1 MRKLVVV
8 VELGVVVVGLGV
20 AIWAI
25 YRFWHLS
32 STPPCPPVSE
42 IEAQLRQDPAAQQCA
57 DISVEVDRCVVKLQG
72 RIESEENRARLRSVV
87 QNIRG
92 ITYVNDT
99 LMRIVEAP
107 FCVVLDILEPVQ
119 KHAETHDFGLKVR
132 LVNKEGKKS
141 PVYVQGE
148 NLLIEVTTPAQFE
161 SFVYVDYYSTDGQVQ
176 HLFPNIKE
184 PINLL
189 SPRNVYTVGQPDDK
203 HMEWKPLPP
212 FGRELITVIATK
224 QPLVFTPKTP
234 RYDPELASAYLDQLR
249 QAIPHDEALAK
260 AEIAATFYPI
270 ETRKTGAES
279 P

>member
-8 VELGVVVVGLGV
+8 VELGVVVVVLGV
-20 AIWAI
+20 AIWAL

-32 STPPCPPVSE
+32 STPPCPPLAE
-42 IEAQLRQDPAAQQCA
+42 IEAQIRRDPAAQQCA

-107 FCVVLDILEPVQ
+107 FCEVLDILEPVQ
-119 KHAETHDFGLKVR
+119 KHAETHNFGLKVR

-148 NLLIEVTTPAQFE
+148 NLIVEVTTPRSLRALSMLIITRQMGK
-161 SFVYVDYYSTDGQVQ
+161 SSTC
-176 HLFPNIKE
+176 FPISK
-184 PINLL
+184 NLL
-189 SPRNVYTVGQPDDK
+189 TSSHHAVC
-203 HMEWKPLPP
+203 
-212 FGRELITVIATK
+212 
-224 QPLVFTPKTP
+224 
-234 RYDPELASAYLDQLR
+234 
-249 QAIPHDEALAK
+249 IPWGNPMISILSGS
-260 AEIAATFYPI
+260 
-270 ETRKTGAES
+270 RCRRLGANS
-279 P
+279 SR

>member
-1 MRKLVVV
+1 MRKLVAI
-8 VELGVVVVGLGV
+8 VELGVIVVGLGV

-32 STPPCPPVSE
+32 STPPCPSVAE

-57 DISVEVDRCVVKLQG
+57 DLSVEVDRCVVKLQG

-107 FCVVLDILEPVQ
+107 FCEVLDILEPVQ
-119 KHAETHDFGLKVR
+119 KHAATHNFGLKVR
-132 LVNKEGKKS
+132 LVNKEDKKS
-141 PVYVQGE
+141 LVYVQGE
-148 NLLIEVTTPAQFE
+148 NLIIEVTTPAQFE

-184 PINLL
+184 ALNFLP
-189 SPRNVYTVGQPDDK
+189 PRSTYIVGQPDDK
-203 HMEWKPLPP
+203 HVEWKPLPP

-224 QPLVFTPKTP
+224 QPLVFTPKAP
-234 RYDPELASAYLDQLR
+234 RYDPESARSYLDQLH
-249 QAIPHDEALAK
+249 QAIPRDLAQ

-270 ETRKTGAES
+270 ETRKTGAEN

>member
-1 MRKLVVV
+1 MRKLVAI
-8 VELGVVVVGLGV
+8 VELGVIVVGLGV

-25 YRFWHLS
+25 YRFWYLS
-32 STPPCPPVSE
+32 STPPCPPVAE

-57 DISVEVDRCVVKLQG
+57 DLSVEVDRCVVKLQG
-72 RIESEENRARLRSVV
+72 RIESEENRARLRGVV

-107 FCVVLDILEPVQ
+107 FCEVLDILEPVQ
-119 KHAETHDFGLKVR
+119 KHAATHNFGLKVR
-132 LVNKEGKKS
+132 LVNKEDKKS
-141 PVYVQGE
+141 LVYVQGE
-148 NLLIEVTTPAQFE
+148 NLIIEVTTPAQFE

-184 PINLL
+184 ALNFLP
-189 SPRNVYTVGQPDDK
+189 PRSTYIVGQPDDK
-203 HMEWKPLPP
+203 HVEWKPLPP

-224 QPLVFTPKTP
+224 QPLVFTPKAP
-234 RYDPELASAYLDQLR
+234 RYDPESARSYLDQLH
-249 QAIPHDEALAK
+249 QAIPRDLAQ

-270 ETRKTGAES
+270 ETRKTGAEN

>member
-1 MRKLVVV
+1 MRKLVAM
-8 VELGVVVVGLGV
+8 VELGVIVVGLGV

-32 STPPCPPVSE
+32 STPPCPPVAQ

-57 DISVEVDRCVVKLQG
+57 DLAVQADRCVVKLQG

-107 FCVVLDILEPVQ
+107 FCEVLDILEPVQ
-119 KHAETHDFGLKVR
+119 KHAETHNFGLKVR
-132 LVNKEGKKS
+132 LVNKEDKKS
-141 PVYVQGE
+141 LVYVQGE
-148 NLLIEVTTPAQFE
+148 NLIIEVTTPAQFE

-184 PINLL
+184 ALNFLP
-189 SPRNVYTVGQPDDK
+189 PRSTYIVGQPDDK
-203 HMEWKPLPP
+203 HVEWKPLPP

-224 QPLVFTPKTP
+224 QPLVFTPKAP
-234 RYDPELASAYLDQLR
+234 RYDPESARSYLDQLH
-249 QAIPHDEALAK
+249 QAIPRDLAQ

-270 ETRKTGAES
+270 ETRKTGAEN

>member
-8 VELGVVVVGLGV
+8 AELGVVVIGLGV

-32 STPPCPPVSE
+32 STPPCPPVSQ
-42 IEAQLRQDPAAQQCA
+42 IETQIRQDPAAQQCA
-57 DISVEVDRCVVKLQG
+57 DLSVEVDRCVVKLQG
-72 RIESEENRARLRSVV
+72 RIESEENRIRLRSMV

-107 FCVVLDILEPVQ
+107 FCEVLDILEPVQ

-132 LVNKEGKKS
+132 LVNKEGKQS

-148 NLLIEVTTPAQFE
+148 NLIIEVTTPAQFD

-184 PINLL
+184 ALNFLP
-189 SPRNVYTVGQPDDK
+189 PRSVYTVGQPDGQ
-203 HMEWKPLPP
+203 HWEWKPLPP
-212 FGRELITVIATK
+212 FGRELITVLATK
-224 QPLVFTPKTP
+224 QPLVFTPKIP
-234 RYDPELASAYLDQLR
+234 RYDPEPARSYLDQLR
-249 QAIPHDEALAK
+249 QALPHDLSQ
-260 AEIAATFYPI
+260 AEIASTFYII
-270 ETRKTGAES
+270 ETRKAGPEN

>member
-8 VELGVVVVGLGV
+8 VELGVVIVGLGV

-119 KHAETHDFGLKVR
+119 KQAETRDFGLKVR
-132 LVNKEGKKS
+132 LVNKEGKQS

-148 NLLIEVTTPAQFE
+148 NLIIEVTTPAKFE

-184 PINLL
+184 PLNLL
-189 SPRNVYTVGQPDDK
+189 PPRSVYTVAKPDDK
-203 HMEWKPLPP
+203 HVEWKPLPP

-249 QAIPHDEALAK
+249 QAIPRDEALAK
-260 AEIAATFYPI
+260 AEIAATFHPL

>member
-1 MRKLVVV
+1 VRKLVAI
-8 VELGVVVVGLGV
+8 VELGVIVVGLGV

-32 STPPCPPVSE
+32 STPPCPSVAE

-57 DISVEVDRCVVKLQG
+57 DLSVEVDRCVVKLQG
-72 RIESEENRARLRSVV
+72 RIESEENRARLRGVV

-107 FCVVLDILEPVQ
+107 FCEVLDILEPVQ
-119 KHAETHDFGLKVR
+119 KHAEARNFGLKVR
-132 LVNKEGKKS
+132 LVNKEDKKS
-141 PVYVQGE
+141 LVYVQGE
-148 NLLIEVTTPAQFE
+148 NLIIEVTTPAQFE

-184 PINLL
+184 ALNFLP
-189 SPRNVYTVGQPDDK
+189 PRSTYIVGQPDDK
-203 HMEWKPLPP
+203 HVEWKPLPP

-224 QPLVFTPKTP
+224 QPLVFTPKAP
-234 RYDPELASAYLDQLR
+234 RYDPESARSYLDQLH
-249 QAIPHDEALAK
+249 QAIPRDLAQ

-270 ETRKTGAES
+270 ETRKTGAEN

>member
-1 MRKLVVV
+1 VRKLVAI
-8 VELGVVVVGLGV
+8 VELGVIVVGLGV

-32 STPPCPPVSE
+32 STPPCPPVAQ

-57 DISVEVDRCVVKLQG
+57 DLSVEVDRCVVKLQG

-107 FCVVLDILEPVQ
+107 FCEVLDILEPVQ
-119 KHAETHDFGLKVR
+119 KHAATHNFGLKVR
-132 LVNKEGKKS
+132 LVNKEDKKS
-141 PVYVQGE
+141 LVYVQGE
-148 NLLIEVTTPAQFE
+148 NLIIEVTTPAQFE

-184 PINLL
+184 ALNFLP
-189 SPRNVYTVGQPDDK
+189 PRSTYIVGQPDDK
-203 HMEWKPLPP
+203 HVEWKPLPP

-224 QPLVFTPKTP
+224 QPLVFTPKAP
-234 RYDPELASAYLDQLR
+234 RYDPESARSYLDQLH
-249 QAIPHDEALAK
+249 QAIPRDLAQ

-270 ETRKTGAES
+270 ETRKTGAEN

>member
-8 VELGVVVVGLGV
+8 VELGVVIVGLGV

-25 YRFWHLS
+25 YKFWNLS
-32 STPPCPPVSE
+32 STPPCPPLAE
-42 IEAQLRQDPAAQQCA
+42 IEAQMRQDPAAQQCA
-57 DISVEVDRCVVKLQG
+57 NIAVEVDRCVVKLQG

-87 QNIRG
+87 QNIKG

-107 FCVVLDILEPVQ
+107 FCEVLDILEPVQ
-119 KHAETHDFGLKVR
+119 KHAATHNFDLKVR
-132 LVNKEGKKS
+132 LVNKEGKQS

-148 NLLIEVTTPAQFE
+148 NLIIEVTTPAQFE

-184 PINLL
+184 PLNFLP
-189 SPRNVYTVGQPDDK
+189 PRGVYTVGQPDEK
-203 HMEWKPLPP
+203 HVEWKPLPP
-212 FGRELITVIATK
+212 FGRELISVIVTN

-234 RYDPELASAYLDQLR
+234 RYDPEPARSYLDQLR
-249 QAIPHDEALAK
+249 QAIPRDLSQI
-260 AEIAATFYPI
+260 EIAAIFYPI
-270 ETRKTGAES
+270 ETRKTGAEN

>member
-1 MRKLVVV
+1 VRKLVVV
-8 VELGVVVVGLGV
+8 VELAVVVVGLGV
-20 AIWAI
+20 TIWTA
-25 YRFWHLS
+25 YRFLS
-32 STPPCPPVSE
+32 LSRTPPCPPVSE
-42 IEAQLRQDPAAQQCA
+42 IEAQLRQDPTVQQCA
-57 DISVEVDRCVVKLQG
+57 NISVEVDRCVVKLQG
-72 RIESEENRARLRSVV
+72 RIESEENRARLRSMV

-107 FCVVLDILEPVQ
+107 FCEVLDILEPVQ

-141 PVYVQGE
+141 LVYVQGE
-148 NLLIEVTTPAQFE
+148 NLIIEVTTPAQFE

-184 PINLL
+184 ALNFLPAR
-189 SPRNVYTVGQPDDK
+189 SVYTVGQPDDK
-203 HMEWKPLPP
+203 HVEWKPLPP

-224 QPLVFTPKTP
+224 QPLVFTPKAP
-234 RYDPELASAYLDQLR
+234 RYDPESARSYLDQLH
-249 QAIPHDEALAK
+249 QAIPRDLSQ

-270 ETRKTGAES
+270 ETRKTGAEN

>member
-8 VELGVVVVGLGV
+8 VELGVIVVGLGV

-32 STPPCPPVSE
+32 STPPCPSVAE

-57 DISVEVDRCVVKLQG
+57 DLSVEVDRCVVKLQG

-107 FCVVLDILEPVQ
+107 FCEVLDILEPVQ
-119 KHAETHDFGLKVR
+119 KHAETYNFGLKVR
-132 LVNKEGKKS
+132 LVNKEDKKS
-141 PVYVQGE
+141 LVYVQGE
-148 NLLIEVTTPAQFE
+148 NLIIEVTTPAQFE

-184 PINLL
+184 ALNFLP
-189 SPRNVYTVGQPDDK
+189 PRSTYIVGQPDDK
-203 HMEWKPLPP
+203 HVEWKPLPP

-224 QPLVFTPKTP
+224 QPLVFTPKAP
-234 RYDPELASAYLDQLR
+234 RYDPESARSYLDQLH
-249 QAIPHDEALAK
+249 QAIPRDLAQ

-270 ETRKTGAES
+270 ETRKTGAEN

>member
-1 MRKLVVV
+1 VRKLVVA

-32 STPPCPPVSE
+32 STSPCPPVSE

-119 KHAETHDFGLKVR
+119 KQAETRDFGLKVR
-132 LVNKEGKKS
+132 LINKEGKQS
-141 PVYVQGE
+141 PVTFKE
-148 NLLIEVTTPAQFE
+148 NLIIEVTTPRSLRA
-161 SFVYVDYYSTDGQVQ
+161 
-176 HLFPNIKE
+176 
-184 PINLL
+184 L
-189 SPRNVYTVGQPDDK
+189 S
-203 HMEWKPLPP
+203 M
-212 FGRELITVIATK
+212 LITTRPMGK
-224 QPLVFTPKTP
+224 SNTCF
-234 RYDPELASAYLDQLR
+234 
-249 QAIPHDEALAK
+249 
-260 AEIAATFYPI
+260 PI
-270 ETRKTGAES
+270 SKS

>member
-1 MRKLVVV
+1 VRKLVVV
-8 VELGVVVVGLGV
+8 VELGVVIVGLGV

-32 STPPCPPVSE
+32 STPPCPPIAE

-132 LVNKEGKKS
+132 LVNKEGKQS

-148 NLLIEVTTPAQFE
+148 NLIIEVTTPAKFE

-184 PINLL
+184 PLNFLP
-189 SPRNVYTVGQPDDK
+189 PRSVYTVGQPDDK
-203 HMEWKPLPP
+203 HVEWKPLPP
-212 FGRELITVIATK
+212 FGRELISVIVTK

-249 QAIPHDEALAK
+249 QAIPRDEALAK
-260 AEIAATFYPI
+260 AEIAATFHPL

>member
-1 MRKLVVV
+1 MRKLVAI
-8 VELGVVVVGLGV
+8 VELGVIVVGLGV

-25 YRFWHLS
+25 YRFWYLS
-32 STPPCPPVSE
+32 STPPCPPVAE

-57 DISVEVDRCVVKLQG
+57 DLAVEVDRCVVKLQG

-107 FCVVLDILEPVQ
+107 FCEVLDILEPVQ
-119 KHAETHDFGLKVR
+119 KHAATHNFGLKVR
-132 LVNKEGKKS
+132 LVNKEDKKS
-141 PVYVQGE
+141 LVYVQGE
-148 NLLIEVTTPAQFE
+148 NLIIEVTTPAQFE

-184 PINLL
+184 ALNFLP
-189 SPRNVYTVGQPDDK
+189 PRSTYIVGQPDDK
-203 HMEWKPLPP
+203 HVEWKPLPP

-224 QPLVFTPKTP
+224 QPLVFTPKAP
-234 RYDPELASAYLDQLR
+234 RYDPESARSYLDQLH
-249 QAIPHDEALAK
+249 QAIPRDLAQ

-270 ETRKTGAES
+270 ETRKTGAEN

>member
-1 MRKLVVV
+1 VRKLVAI
-8 VELGVVVVGLGV
+8 VELGVIVVGLGV

-25 YRFWHLS
+25 YRFWYLS
-32 STPPCPPVSE
+32 STPPCPPVAE

-57 DISVEVDRCVVKLQG
+57 DLAVEVDRCVVKLQG

-107 FCVVLDILEPVQ
+107 FCEVLDILEPVQ
-119 KHAETHDFGLKVR
+119 KHAATHNFGLKVR
-132 LVNKEGKKS
+132 LVNKEDKKS
-141 PVYVQGE
+141 LVYVQGE
-148 NLLIEVTTPAQFE
+148 NLIIEVTTPAPFE

-184 PINLL
+184 ALNFLP
-189 SPRNVYTVGQPDDK
+189 PRSTYIVGQPDDK
-203 HMEWKPLPP
+203 HVEWKPLPP

-224 QPLVFTPKTP
+224 QPLVFTPKAP
-234 RYDPELASAYLDQLR
+234 RYDPESARSYLDQLH
-249 QAIPHDEALAK
+249 QAIPRDLAQ

-270 ETRKTGAES
+270 ETRKTGAEN

>member
-1 MRKLVVV
+1 VRKLVVV
-8 VELGVVVVGLGV
+8 VELAVVVVGLGV
-20 AIWAI
+20 AIWAV
-25 YRFWHLS
+25 YRFLS
-32 STPPCPPVSE
+32 LPRTPPCPSVSE
-42 IEAQLRQDPAAQQCA
+42 IEAQLRQDPAMLQCA
-57 DISVEVDRCVVKLQG
+57 NISVEVDRCVVKLQG
-72 RIESEENRARLRSVV
+72 RIESDENRLRLRSVV

-92 ITYVNDT
+92 ITYVNDA

-107 FCVVLDILEPVQ
+107 FCEVLDILEPVQ
-119 KHAETHDFGLKVR
+119 KHAETHDFGLKAR

-148 NLLIEVTTPAQFE
+148 NLILEVTTPTQFE

-184 PINLL
+184 ALNMLP
-189 SPRNVYTVGQPDDK
+189 PRSVYTVGQPDDK
-203 HMEWKPLPP
+203 HMKWTPLPP

-224 QPLVFTPKTP
+224 QPLVFTPKAP
-234 RYDPELASAYLDQLR
+234 RYDPESARSYLDQLH
-249 QAIPHDEALAK
+249 QAIPRDLSQ

-270 ETRKTGAES
+270 ETRKTGAEN

>member
-1 MRKLVVV
+1 MRKLVAI
-8 VELGVVVVGLGV
+8 VELGVIVVGLGV

-32 STPPCPPVSE
+32 STPPCPPVAQ

-57 DISVEVDRCVVKLQG
+57 DLSVEVDRCVVKLQG

-107 FCVVLDILEPVQ
+107 FCEVLDILEPVQ
-119 KHAETHDFGLKVR
+119 KHAATHNFGLKVR
-132 LVNKEGKKS
+132 LVNKEDKKS
-141 PVYVQGE
+141 LVYVQGE
-148 NLLIEVTTPAQFE
+148 NLIIEVTTPAQFE

-184 PINLL
+184 ALNFLP
-189 SPRNVYTVGQPDDK
+189 PRSTYIVGQPDDK
-203 HMEWKPLPP
+203 HVEWKPLPP

-224 QPLVFTPKTP
+224 QPLVFTPKAP
-234 RYDPELASAYLDQLR
+234 RYDPESARSYLDQLH
-249 QAIPHDEALAK
+249 QAIPRDLAQ

-270 ETRKTGAES
+270 ETRKTGAEN

>member
-1 MRKLVVV
+1 VRKLVVI

-32 STPPCPPVSE
+32 STPPCPPISA
-42 IEAQLRQDPAAQQCA
+42 IEAQIRQDPAAQQCA

-99 LMRIVEAP
+99 LIRIVEAP
-107 FCVVLDILEPVQ
+107 FCEVLDILEPVQ
-119 KHAETHDFGLKVR
+119 KHAETHNFGLKVR

-148 NLLIEVTTPAQFE
+148 NLIIEVTTPAKFE

-184 PINLL
+184 ALNFLPPH
-189 SPRNVYTVGQPDDK
+189 SVYTVGQPDDK
-203 HMEWKPLPP
+203 HVEWKPLPP
-212 FGRELITVIATK
+212 FGRELISVIATK
-224 QPLVFTPKTP
+224 QPLVFTPKAP
-234 RYDPELASAYLDQLR
+234 RYDPESARSYLDQLH
-249 QAIPHDEALAK
+249 QAIPRDLSQ
-260 AEIAATFYPI
+260 AEIAAIFYPI
-270 ETRKTGAES
+270 ETRKTGAEN

>member
-1 MRKLVVV
+1 M
-8 VELGVVVVGLGV
+8 VELGVIVVGLGV

-32 STPPCPPVSE
+32 STPPCPPVAQ

-57 DISVEVDRCVVKLQG
+57 DLAVQADRCVVKLQG

-107 FCVVLDILEPVQ
+107 FCEVLDILEPVQ
-119 KHAETHDFGLKVR
+119 KHAATHNFGLKVR
-132 LVNKEGKKS
+132 LVNKEDKKS
-141 PVYVQGE
+141 LVYVQGE
-148 NLLIEVTTPAQFE
+148 NLIIEVTTPAQFE

-184 PINLL
+184 ALNFLP
-189 SPRNVYTVGQPDDK
+189 PRSTYIVGQPDDK
-203 HMEWKPLPP
+203 HVEWKPLPP

-224 QPLVFTPKTP
+224 QPLVFTPKAP
-234 RYDPELASAYLDQLR
+234 RYDPESARSYLDQLH
-249 QAIPHDEALAK
+249 QAIPRDLAQ

-270 ETRKTGAES
+270 ETRKTGAEN

>member
-1 MRKLVVV
+1 MRKLVAI
-8 VELGVVVVGLGV
+8 VELGVIVVGLGV

-25 YRFWHLS
+25 YRFWYLS
-32 STPPCPPVSE
+32 STPPCPPVAE

-57 DISVEVDRCVVKLQG
+57 DLAVEVDRCVVKLQS
-72 RIESEENRARLRSVV
+72 RIESEENRARLRNVV

-107 FCVVLDILEPVQ
+107 FCEVLDILEPVQ
-119 KHAETHDFGLKVR
+119 KHAATHNFGLKVR
-132 LVNKEGKKS
+132 LVNKEDKKS
-141 PVYVQGE
+141 LVYVQGE
-148 NLLIEVTTPAQFE
+148 NLIIEVTTPAQFE

-184 PINLL
+184 ALNFLP
-189 SPRNVYTVGQPDDK
+189 PRSTYIVGQPDDK
-203 HMEWKPLPP
+203 HVEWKPLPP

-224 QPLVFTPKTP
+224 QPLVFTPKAP
-234 RYDPELASAYLDQLR
+234 RYDPESARSYLDQLH
-249 QAIPHDEALAK
+249 QAIPRDLAQ

-270 ETRKTGAES
+270 ETRKTGAEN

>member
-1 MRKLVVV
+1 ML
-8 VELGVVVVGLGV
+8 
-20 AIWAI
+20 
-25 YRFWHLS
+25 
-32 STPPCPPVSE
+32 
-42 IEAQLRQDPAAQQCA
+42 QCA
-57 DISVEVDRCVVKLQG
+57 NISVEVDRCVVKLQG
-72 RIESEENRARLRSVV
+72 RIESDENRLRLRSVV

-92 ITYVNDT
+92 ITYVNDA

-107 FCVVLDILEPVQ
+107 FCEVLDILEPVQ
-119 KHAETHDFGLKVR
+119 KHAETHDFGLKAR

-148 NLLIEVTTPAQFE
+148 NLILEVTTPTQFE

-184 PINLL
+184 ALNMLP
-189 SPRNVYTVGQPDDK
+189 PRSVYTVGQPDDK
-203 HMEWKPLPP
+203 HMKWTPLPP

-224 QPLVFTPKTP
+224 QPLVFTPKAP
-234 RYDPELASAYLDQLR
+234 RYDPESARSYLDQLH
-249 QAIPHDEALAK
+249 QAIPRDLSQ

-270 ETRKTGAES
+270 ETRKTGAEN